1 MKGQHG
7 IWHKKL
13 QKVTWV
19 TDGDDKVKKGTWV
32 VDGDGGNGKGPFF
45 FASGEIHVIVV
56 GV

>member
-45 FASGEIHVIVV
+45 LLLGKFM
-56 GV
+56 